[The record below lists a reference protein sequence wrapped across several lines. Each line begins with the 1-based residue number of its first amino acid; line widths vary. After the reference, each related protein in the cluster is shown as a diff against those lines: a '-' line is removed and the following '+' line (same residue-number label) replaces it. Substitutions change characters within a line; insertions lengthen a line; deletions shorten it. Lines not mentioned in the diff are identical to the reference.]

1 MPSAVDPRDD
11 LWMAIKQ
18 ISQSSSD
25 TDYIE
30 QLVPI
35 MRDARHTNQL
45 LQAFDQYSSD
55 REAEIERIC
64 SANHQEFIGSVDSL
78 LKVRSGTVDITDEI
92 LELQT
97 SIQESADK
105 LHAQKQA
112 LKESRNVRQN
122 IDEANAAL
130 NDCLEVLRLA
140 NTVYELLKDK
150 NYYASLRALDEL
162 QTIHLKGISRYNL
175 AGLIDKSVPVAREQI
190 REAVKADLST
200 WLYKIRESSQF
211 LGEVSFYYTDV
222 RRTRNQERAEADP
235 RFGKFKLNSAIE
247 LVADEMDEFDV
258 LNNEEAG
265 VETDFTPLFEAIHIY
280 DTLGK
285 KEQFKAEYAEDR
297 KQQKDLILP
306 QVLSLLD
313 EECGE
318 LSSLLESIAGFAI
331 IEKATASKTINL
343 RSQGD
348 IDELWD
354 AMCARAIQLIT
365 KALPQVEND
374 ELLLRIKGR
383 VALFMLTME
392 KWGYSVSTMNEL
404 LLTLFSKYSELLKKR
419 FSEDFMEIVSTDDYM
434 PMTLNSIEEYDKVV
448 TVSWYTP
455 EKDREELTFPCV
467 LPFSQMYPLCC
478 IDVRNFLNQIY
489 LFSDDYFQKSSIID
503 ETLRTALDDLLCNEV
518 CQSLVDRL
526 ASQYPGQIVQILT
539 NVEHFETACHELEAL
554 LFEARSSPSA
564 TGPITLQATEKFKAA
579 KKQASD
585 RIFEVVNSKIDQL
598 VETAE
603 YDWMATKQAT
613 EPSEY
618 MKEMTRWLSDISNS
632 VLLALPEEVKGFV
645 YFDALSHAKDAILAL
660 PLDESVKRIT
670 PAAVSALEIDTRYL
684 ANFVEGL
691 GDPLLL
697 DNLDELTQTVQ
708 LMGTDDVMEYF
719 DVAQRN
725 KKYGKVDPLRGQ
737 TLIGKVQEG
746 AQIANQSPTKPP
758 ERERF
763 GTLGSRFRFG

>member
-11 LWMAIKQ
+11 LWLAIKQ

-25 TDYIE
+25 SDYIE

-35 MRDARHTNQL
+35 MKDARHTNQL
-45 LQAFDQYSSD
+45 LQAFDQYSND

-92 LELQT
+92 LELQA

-122 IDEANAAL
+122 INEANAAL

-140 NTVYELLKDK
+140 NQVYELLKEK
-150 NYYASLRALDEL
+150 NYYAALRALDEL

-175 AGLIDKSVPVAREQI
+175 AGMIDKSVPVAREQI

-200 WLYKIRESSQF
+200 WLYRIRESSQF

-235 RFGKFKLNSAIE
+235 RFAKFKLNSAIE
-247 LVADEMDEFDV
+247 LVADETDEFDV

-265 VETDFTPLFEAIHIY
+265 NETDFTPLFEAMHIY

-285 KEQFKAEYAEDR
+285 REQFKAEYAEDR
-297 KQQKDLILP
+297 KLQKDLILP
-306 QVLSLLD
+306 QTLSLLD

-331 IEKATASKTINL
+331 IEKATAAKTINL
-343 RSQGD
+343 RSQAD

-354 AMCARAIQLIT
+354 TMCARAIELIT
-365 KALPQVEND
+365 KALPQVSND

-392 KWGYSVSTMNEL
+392 KWGYSVSTMNDL
-404 LLTLFSKYSELLKKR
+404 LLTLFSKYSELLKSR
-419 FSEDFMEIVSTDDYM
+419 FSEDFTEIVTTDDYM

-455 EKDREELTFPCV
+455 EKERDELTFPCV

-503 ETLRTALDDLLCNEV
+503 ETLRTSLDDLLCNEV

-554 LFEARSSPSA
+554 LFQARSSPAA

-603 YDWMATKQAT
+603 YDWMAAKEAS
-613 EPSEY
+613 EPSDY

-670 PAAVSALEIDTRYL
+670 PAAVSALAIDTRYL

-708 LMGTDDVMEYF
+708 LMGAEDHMEYF

-725 KKYGKVDPLRGQ
+725 KKYGKVDPMRGQ
-737 TLIGKVQEG
+737 TLIAKVQEG
-746 AQIANQSPTKPP
+746 ATIANQSPTKPP